1 MLTLLQVTEPR
12 LEFEPN
18 RAHKHGYERGLA
30 AHMYISHVKLENIRG
45 FSGQRNVDLT
55 LTRPDGSH
63 AGWTV
68 LAGRNGSGKTSL
80 LRAIALTVGGPGIAA
95 SLIPDFRTWMTIGTA
110 GSNAALQVIV
120 APEDFQSENS
130 DSGSGHQPTNFQ
142 VRLDWKVDSDRETS
156 RPGSQPLLHG
166 SIDINT
172 HAGRIQGHRAMSP
185 WQADPI
191 GWFCSAYGP
200 FRRLVGGSAEA
211 QRLMS
216 TPGPVARMASL
227 FYEDASLTE
236 GVQWLID
243 KHLRAFE
250 GATWAD
256 ELKMA
261 AMQLLADGLLPDDY
275 EIADLT
281 SDGLLVISRG
291 LRFPLRESS
300 DGYRSVAA
308 LVVDLIKQFH
318 DCYGELHFEV
328 HGGVPMITAPGV
340 VIIDE
345 IDAHLH
351 VSWQRRIGSWL
362 KTHFPN
368 VQFIVTT
375 HSPYICQA
383 ADPGGLIRLPGP
395 SEDEPPRVVDQDLY
409 DRVVYGSGDDAV
421 LSELFGLETPY
432 SERAEELRR
441 ELVPLE
447 MSVLA
452 GEASEADVERY
463 RKLRRLL
470 NSSPSARS
478 DEVSARLRADP
489 RLDG

>member
-1 MLTLLQVTEPR
+1 
-12 LEFEPN
+12 
-18 RAHKHGYERGLA
+18 
-30 AHMYISHVKLENIRG
+30 MYISRVRLENIRG
-45 FSGQRNVDLT
+45 FSGPRNVDLT

-80 LRAIALTVGGPGIAA
+80 LRAIALSVGGPLIAPN
-95 SLIPDFRTWMTIGTA
+95 LIPDFRTWMTA
-110 GSNAALQVIV
+110 GLPDSSTELQLVA
-120 APEDFQSENS
+120 APEDFQPENGQRAR
-130 DSGSGHQPTNFQ
+130 DLEVTM
-142 VRLDWKVDSDRETS
+142 RWAVDADRETS
-156 RPGSQPLLHG
+156 RPGSQPVMSSNI
-166 SIDINT
+166 SINPSDDVPT
-172 HAGRIQGHRAMSP
+172 ALFPKSP

-216 TPGPVARMASL
+216 TPGPVARLASL
-227 FYEDASLTE
+227 FYEDAALTE

-243 KHLRAFE
+243 KHLRALE
-250 GATWAD
+250 GASWAD
-256 ELKMA
+256 ALKMA

-275 EIADLT
+275 EIADIN

-291 LRFPLRESS
+291 HRFPLREMS

-308 LVVDLIKQFH
+308 LVVDVIKQFH
-318 DCYGELHFEV
+318 DCYGDLYFEV
-328 HGGVPMITAPGV
+328 RGGVPMITAPGV
-340 VIIDE
+340 VIVDE
-345 IDAHLH
+345 VDAHLH
-351 VSWQRRIGSWL
+351 VSWQRRVGTWL

-368 VQFIVTT
+368 IQFIVTT

-395 SEDEPPRVVDQDLY
+395 SEDEPPQVVDQDLY

-432 SERAEELRR
+432 SQRAEDLRR

-452 GEASEADVERY
+452 GEASEADIERY
-463 RKLRRLL
+463 GKLRRLL

>member
-1 MLTLLQVTEPR
+1 
-12 LEFEPN
+12 
-18 RAHKHGYERGLA
+18 
-30 AHMYISHVKLENIRG
+30 MYISHVRLENIRG
-45 FSGQRNVDLT
+45 FSSRRNVDLT

-80 LRAIALTVGGPGIAA
+80 LRAIALTIGGPGTAPG
-95 SLIPDFRTWMTIGTA
+95 LMPDFRAWTTVGQQRST
-110 GSNAALQVIV
+110 AALRLVT
-120 APEDFQSENS
+120 APEDFQPAIESRAKVLEIAM
-130 DSGSGHQPTNFQ
+130 DWL
-142 VRLDWKVDSDRETS
+142 LDPDRETS
-156 RPGSQPLLHG
+156 RPGSQPLMSGFTVIKTPDDVMSAHK
-166 SIDINT
+166 
-172 HAGRIQGHRAMSP
+172 AMSP

-216 TPGPVARMASL
+216 TPGPAARLASL

-243 KHLRAFE
+243 KHLRALE
-250 GATWAD
+250 GKNWAS
-256 ELKMA
+256 ELGNA
-261 AMQLLADGLLPDDY
+261 AIRILADGLLPDDY
-275 EIADLT
+275 EVSEVD
-281 SDGLLVISRG
+281 SDGIWVISRG
-291 LRFPLRESS
+291 HRFPLREMS
-300 DGYRSVAA
+300 DGYRSIAA
-308 LVVDLIKQFH
+308 LVVDLIKQFY
-318 DCYGELHFEV
+318 DCYADLHFEV
-328 HGGVPMITAPGV
+328 GNGVPMITAPGV

-345 IDAHLH
+345 VDAHLH
-351 VSWQRRIGSWL
+351 VSWQRRIGTWL
-362 KTHFPN
+362 KAHFPN

-395 SEDEPPRVVDQDLY
+395 SEDEPPQVVDQDLY
-409 DRVVYGSGDDAV
+409 DRIIYGSGDDAV

-432 SERAEELRR
+432 SERAEELRT

-452 GEASEADVERY
+452 GEASEADIERY

-470 NSSPSARS
+470 NSSPSARA
-478 DEVSARLRADP
+478 DEVSARLLRADP
-489 RLDG
+489 PSDE

>member
-1 MLTLLQVTEPR
+1 
-12 LEFEPN
+12 
-18 RAHKHGYERGLA
+18 
-30 AHMYISHVKLENIRG
+30 MYISRVRLENIRG
-45 FSGQRNVDLT
+45 FSGHRNVDLT

-80 LRAIALTVGGPGIAA
+80 LRAMALTIGGIGIAP
-95 SLIPDFRTWMTIGTA
+95 SLIPDFRTWMTV
-110 GSNAALQVIV
+110 GSQASIAQLGITV
-120 APEDFQSENS
+120 APEDFQAGEGQRASSVTLALNW
-130 DSGSGHQPTNFQ
+130 G
-142 VRLDWKVDSDRETS
+142 VDANREMS
-156 RPGSQPLLHG
+156 RPGSQPLLSGFSTGDGVSEPHLAR
-166 SIDINT
+166 T
-172 HAGRIQGHRAMSP
+172 P

-191 GWFCSAYGP
+191 GWFCVAYGP
-200 FRRLVGGSAEA
+200 FRRLAGGSAEA

-216 TPGPVARMASL
+216 TPGPVSRLASL

-243 KHLRAFE
+243 KHLRSLE
-250 GATWAD
+250 GKRWAS
-256 ELKMA
+256 ELGGA
-261 AMQLLADGLLPDDY
+261 AIKILADGLLPDGY
-275 EIADLT
+275 EVCEVD
-281 SDGLLVISRG
+281 SDGLWVTSEG
-291 LRFPLRESS
+291 HRFPLREMS
-300 DGYRSVAA
+300 DGYRSVTA
-308 LVVDLIKQFH
+308 LVVDLIKQIH
-318 DCYGELHFEV
+318 DCYGDLHFEV
-328 HGGVPMITAPGV
+328 RDGVPMVTAPGV

-345 IDAHLH
+345 VDAHLH
-351 VSWQRRIGSWL
+351 VSWQRWIGSWL
-362 KTHFPN
+362 KKHFPSL
-368 VQFIVTT
+368 QFIVTT

-395 SEDEPPRVVDQDLY
+395 SEDEPPQVVDQDLY

-452 GEASEADVERY
+452 GEASGADIERY
-463 RKLRRLL
+463 QKLRRLL

-489 RLDG
+489 HSGG